1 MGVVNAEGPLTLYY
15 IYESGEKQD
24 ILSDHDQIYESHDI
38 FSKEAYFLETS
49 FGKVEIGCVEVPH
62 LTKSRHMDNYSYYA
76 ENGLE
81 LKSAPMM
88 RYYFGEGK
96 YSLTSNSS
104 ESDRHPVEEFAE
116 LVATGYKG
124 TEVRPLAGFTVTPPH
139 EEAIFASGNPP
150 ATAESLAHDEYEHL
164 SWVTVFPPAMVD
176 TYGRETL
183 LSAPAWKTMELDDGA
198 ILLVTHE
205 DPHDTDP
212 DGLYEVADHIGLKS
226 YSEA

>member
-1 MGVVNAEGPLTLYY
+1 MSKVRRTVFGSVMVGGIDTIEVIGMDQNENHTYEADEQEWDLYGSPTISYALDSDHHLKSGPDHPEGAAEG
-15 IYESGEKQD
+15 E
-24 ILSDHDQIYESHDI
+24 
-38 FSKEAYFLETS
+38 
-49 FGKVEIGCVEVPH
+49 
-62 LTKSRHMDNYSYYA
+62 
-76 ENGLE
+76 
-81 LKSAPMM
+81 
-88 RYYFGEGK
+88 
-96 YSLTSNSS
+96 
-104 ESDRHPVEEFAE
+104 PVEQFAE
-116 LVATGYKG
+116 MVATGYEA
-124 TEVRPLAGFTVTPPH
+124 TEQVPLAVFAVTPIH
-139 EEAIFASGNPP
+139 SAAISATENPP